1 MISSFFSK
9 TKPINY
15 AVALFFL
22 LVFYL
27 SNFFIVKDEIGNLV
41 TIIFFFMAL
50 LLQVFVVQEIVRTR
64 KTTNAT
70 SFAMLFFV
78 LLCMAIPKVIS
89 AKEVVFCNLF
99 LILALNRLLA
109 LKSLT
114 QVKQKIFDASLW
126 ICVASIFDPW
136 ALFFLV
142 VVFLAVY
149 VYGTKEFKN
158 WLIPIVA
165 ISFFTLLITSFL
177 SVTKNLEFLQN
188 HYLITV
194 APDFFQDFV
203 ANFSLKPFLY
213 IVAILTVIIVV
224 FIKQGYQGVGRIV
237 HLRLLLIYF
246 LLSVL
251 IFCIQNTTSNNY
263 MILMYSFFP
272 AAVFATN
279 FLETIKR
286 KRLKEVVLLVCLA
299 VPFTLLFIDL
309 VKK

>member
-15 AVALFFL
+15 AVVVFFL

-27 SNFFIVKDEIGNLV
+27 SNFFIVKGAIDNLLV
-41 TIIFFFMAL
+41 TLFFFMSL
-50 LLQVFVVQEIVRTR
+50 LFHVFVVQEIVRTK

-78 LLCMAIPKVIS
+78 LLCMSIPKVIG

-109 LKSLT
+109 LRSLT

-126 ICVASIFDPW
+126 VCVASIFDPW
-136 ALFFLV
+136 ALFFLL

-149 VYGTKEFKN
+149 VYGTREFKN
-158 WLIPIVA
+158 WLVPIAA
-165 ISFFTLLITSFL
+165 ISVFTLLITSFL
-177 SVTKNLEFLQN
+177 SVTKNIEFLQN
-188 HYLITV
+188 HYLIGIS
-194 APDFFQDFV
+194 PNFFQEFIS
-203 ANFSLKPFLY
+203 NFNLKPFLY
-213 IVAILTVIIVV
+213 IAAILVIISIV

-246 LLSVL
+246 LVSIL
-251 IFCIQNTTSNNY
+251 IFCVQNTTSNNY

-286 KRLKEVVLLVCLA
+286 KRLKEIMLLSCFV
-299 VPFTLLFIDL
+299 VPFGLLIIDL